1 MYDHDKV
8 VTASD
13 ITEADYT
20 FVEKNAEE
28 TSYVKLTGDTPWN
41 GTVFQYGNLKVLTPE
56 NAEDDVEKAT
66 LSFSYRIID
75 TPLREEVL
83 QEDKAFK
90 NYLGAVLEHLL
101 TDALETGEYKI
112 GSNDSDDYSEES
124 AT

>member
-8 VTASD
+8 VIASD

-20 FVEKNAEE
+20 FVEKDAEE
-28 TSYVKLTGDTPWN
+28 TSYVKLTGDTPWK
-41 GTVFQYGNLKVLTPE
+41 GTVFQYGNLKVLAPE
-56 NAEDDVEKAT
+56 NDNVEQAT

-83 QEDKAFK
+83 QVDKAFK

-101 TDALETGEYKI
+101 TNALETGEYKI

>member
-1 MYDHDKV
+1 MYDHSKV

-20 FVEKNAEE
+20 FVEKAAEE
-28 TSYVKLTGDTPWN
+28 TSYVKLTGDTPWK
-41 GTVFQYGNLKVLTPE
+41 GTVFQYGNLKVLAPE
-56 NAEDDVEKAT
+56 TDNVEQAT

-83 QEDKAFK
+83 QADRAFK

-101 TDALETGEYKI
+101 TDALETGEYKL
-112 GSNDSDDYSEES
+112 GSNDSNNDPEES